1 MKKRFARIIAV
12 MLCAVTILVMTP
24 VAVLAS
30 EGYTYNYDWWGD
42 VQYSPDAYSVVGV
55 YTLSSFG
62 LNEKLNKPQ
71 GLFVSGDRI
80 YICDSGNNRIIEIK
94 RTSGTKFELV
104 RIIDEFKG
112 AENNT
117 FNYPTDLAVSEDGNI
132 FIADQNN
139 GRVLKLD
146 KDLNLLLTFTKP
158 TDATFDQSLD
168 FLPAKITVDTAER
181 VYCVATNVNKG
192 LIKYEPDA
200 VFSGFVGAAKVTYDW
215 ADYIWKKFATKA
227 QRAQMESFVPTEYD
241 NVYMDYEGFIYV
253 CTTKASEADIK
264 SGKTDVVRRLNL
276 MGNDIL
282 IRNGNLKIIGDVE
295 WDNAGGYNGPS
306 MITDITALD
315 NDTYV
320 LLDRV
325 RGRLF
330 SYDDQG
336 NLLYA
341 FGGNGNIDGCF
352 RQPVAIDH
360 MGHDLIVLDSLD
372 SSITVFTP
380 TEYGND
386 IYDAI
391 ELFKAGKYDESGAA
405 WREVLDQ
412 NGNYD
417 RAYIGIGRALIGDKN
432 YKEAL
437 PYFKLKWDD
446 DNYSKA
452 FKQYRKQWVEE
463 HIVVIFIVFFAILI
477 IPIAVGRVKRIKYE
491 IDTSE
496 AFRFDNAQKINKK
509 KKQEG

>member
-241 NVYMDYEGFIYV
+241 NVYMDYEGFIYA
-253 CTTKASEADIK
+253 CTTNVSEHDLDSGAADP
-264 SGKTDVVRRLNL
+264 VRRLNL

-282 IRNGNLKIIGDVE
+282 VRNGDYYIIGDLY
-295 WDNAGGYNGPS
+295 WGSGGGYEGPS
-306 MITDITALD
+306 LFTDVTAMD
-315 NDTYV
+315 NDV
-320 LLDRV
+320 FFCLDKT
-325 RGRLF
+325 RGRIF
-330 SYDDQG
+330 GYDDQG
-336 NLLYA
+336 RMLYC
-341 FGGNGNIDGCF
+341 FGGNGNMDGYF
-352 RQPVAIDH
+352 KQPAALEH
-360 MGHDLIVLDSLD
+360 MGHDLLVLDSLD
-372 SSITVFTP
+372 NSLTLFTP
-380 TEYGND
+380 TEYGNK

-391 ELFKAGKYDESGAA
+391 EQFQNGDYEESGTS
-405 WREVLDQ
+405 WQQVMDM

-417 RAYIGIGRALIGDKN
+417 LAYIGIGRSLLRQKQ
-432 YKEAL
+432 YHEAIK
-437 PYFKLKWDD
+437 YFKLKLDD

-452 FKQYRKQWVEE
+452 FKQYRKEWVED
-463 HIVVIFIVFFAILI
+463 HIVIIFTLVVLVLCVPLAAGKIKAI
-477 IPIAVGRVKRIKYE
+477 KEE
-491 IDTSE
+491 IDR
-496 AFRFDNAQKINKK
+496 ADIFRDEK
-509 KKQEG
+509 E

>member
-1 MKKRFARIIAV
+1 M
-12 MLCAVTILVMTP
+12 
-24 VAVLAS
+24 
-30 EGYTYNYDWWGD
+30 
-42 VQYSPDAYSVVGV
+42 
-55 YTLSSFG
+55 
-62 LNEKLNKPQ
+62 
-71 GLFVSGDRI
+71 
-80 YICDSGNNRIIEIK
+80 
-94 RTSGTKFELV
+94 
-104 RIIDEFKG
+104 
-112 AENNT
+112 
-117 FNYPTDLAVSEDGNI
+117 
-132 FIADQNN
+132 
-139 GRVLKLD
+139 
-146 KDLNLLLTFTKP
+146 
-158 TDATFDQSLD
+158 
-168 FLPAKITVDTAER
+168 DTAER

-215 ADYIWKKFATKA
+215 ADYIWKKFATKE

-295 WDNAGGYNGPS
+295 WNNAGGYNGPS

-405 WREVLDQ
+405 WQEVLDQ